1 MSDNP
6 YAPPGPGEPG
16 LRIDHW
22 IYLRAF
28 FIAFAAATVSIIVV
42 DTVIEGYYHGND
54 ITNARRWAGLLLRA
68 PIVAVVPSVLGG
80 LCAKLHVV
88 FAGLLGLVAGPIAW
102 YVVGA

>member
-1 MSDNP
+1 MNKSMIVGSVLG
-6 YAPPGPGEPG
+6 AVVATAGGSIAGRAALVFRQFAQRHE
-16 LRIDHW
+16 
-22 IYLRAF
+22 LRAQF
-28 FIAFAAATVSIIVV
+28 SADGV
-42 DTVIEGYYHGND
+42 E
-54 ITNARRWAGLLLRA
+54 AGLLLRA